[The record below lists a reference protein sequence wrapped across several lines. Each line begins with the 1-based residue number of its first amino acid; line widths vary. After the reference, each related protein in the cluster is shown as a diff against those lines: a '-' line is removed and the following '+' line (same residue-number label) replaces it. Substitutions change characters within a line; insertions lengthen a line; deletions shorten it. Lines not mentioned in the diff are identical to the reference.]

1 MHFVMLFMPGSQA
14 DSEGSQV
21 GLVTEWRI
29 GDVLR
34 WQRTNTVKNKFIE
47 EFGKQEKNNIWSLK
61 FNN

>member
-47 EFGKQEKNNIWSLK
+47 EFGKQEKK
-61 FNN
+61 